1 MKKYLLSA
9 LAIFFLATVS
19 SFSQILKPVKWQFY
33 TEKISDS
40 EVNLVFKATIDDGW
54 HIYGMDIPEGG
65 PISTSFNFD
74 TTETYPFMGKV
85 TSDMKPVTEYDKAF
99 AMNIEI
105 YTKQVIFR
113 QKIRKAAD
121 KDITVKGYV
130 EFMSCNNQR
139 CLAPT
144 DEDFEFNVPAV
155 KKGVAAAEKK
165 PETPAVA
172 AVTTSGEEDHAK
184 TAEIA
189 EPAVRTVERSNEIQ
203 QAEATDIA
211 TGEGKKSTLWGI
223 FIISLLAGF
232 SGLLTPCVYPMIP
245 LTVSYFMRGEKSRAR
260 AITDALVFG
269 LSIVAIYTSIGVI
282 VSLFKADASSVNA
295 ISTNWIL
302 NSIFFLV
309 FVVFAASFFGMFELV
324 LPSGFTNKID
334 SKADKGGM
342 LGAFFMA
349 LAMTVISFSCTG
361 PIVGALLIEA
371 SQGHFWRPIVG
382 MFGFAIIFALPFTLF
397 AIFPSWLKGLPK
409 SGGWLN
415 SVKIVL
421 GFIVLAF
428 GFKYLST
435 IDQSYH
441 LGLLSRSTF
450 LAIWIVLFTLLGF
463 YLLGKLKFAH
473 DSEVKHIGFPRLLLA
488 VVTFVFVI
496 YLVRGLFGAPLTAVS
511 ALIPPPDNS
520 TTLFMQGNNNVISA
534 AANAADSSAELCGQP
549 KYADFLH
556 LPYGLKGYFDY
567 DQAIACAAEKNK
579 PLLIDF
585 NGHGCANCKD
595 MEARVWPDPQVMER
609 LRNDFIIV
617 SLYVDD
623 KTKLPESEWVVS
635 SYDGRT
641 KKTIGKINADF
652 QISRFNANTQPLY
665 VIVGKDGKELTK
677 ENYGHDTDV
686 NDFIRFLD
694 EGINNYKKKYD

>member
-1 MKKYLLSA
+1 
-9 LAIFFLATVS
+9 
-19 SFSQILKPVKWQFY
+19 
-33 TEKISDS
+33 
-40 EVNLVFKATIDDGW
+40 
-54 HIYGMDIPEGG
+54 
-65 PISTSFNFD
+65 
-74 TTETYPFMGKV
+74 
-85 TSDMKPVTEYDKAF
+85 
-99 AMNIEI
+99 
-105 YTKQVIFR
+105 
-113 QKIRKAAD
+113 
-121 KDITVKGYV
+121 
-130 EFMSCNNQR
+130 
-139 CLAPT
+139 
-144 DEDFEFNVPAV
+144 
-155 KKGVAAAEKK
+155 
-165 PETPAVA
+165 
-172 AVTTSGEEDHAK
+172 
-184 TAEIA
+184 
-189 EPAVRTVERSNEIQ
+189 
-203 QAEATDIA
+203 
-211 TGEGKKSTLWGI
+211 
-223 FIISLLAGF
+223 
-232 SGLLTPCVYPMIP
+232 
-245 LTVSYFMRGEKSRAR
+245 MRGEKSRAR

-269 LSIVAIYTSIGVI
+269 LSIVAIYTSIGLI
-282 VSLFKADASSVNA
+282 VALFKADASSVNA

-302 NSIFFLV
+302 NAVFFLV

-334 SKADKGGM
+334 SQADKGGM

-349 LAMTVISFSCTG
+349 LAMTIISFSCTG

-421 GFIVLAF
+421 GFVVLAF

-450 LAIWIVLFTLLGF
+450 LAIWIVLFTMLGF

-473 DSEVKHIGFPRLLLA
+473 DSEVKDIGFPRLLLA
-488 VVTFVFVI
+488 IATFVFVI

-511 ALIPPPDNS
+511 AMIPPPDNS
-520 TTLFMQGNNNVISA
+520 TTLFMSGNNSTVSGVAGNTAENST
-534 AANAADSSAELCGQP
+534 ELCGTP

-556 LPYGLKGYFDY
+556 LPYGLQGYFDY
-567 DQAIACAAEKNK
+567 KQAIACAAEKNK

-595 MEARVWPDPQVMER
+595 MEARVWPDPQVMDR

-677 ENYGHDTDV
+677 NNYGHDTDP

-694 EGINNYKKKYD
+694 EGIDNYKKKFD